1 LELKDNAQNRI
12 PPSTSDAADSPEVA
26 YDFIR
31 AFNEQDLDAFA
42 ETLHPEVELH
52 SGRGIRKG
60 VDEARRW
67 ATRAPDGVQQTIVV
81 ERAQVLPS
89 DARRVVIV
97 AIVRRWC
104 WEDGSPAGEEPL
116 EWVFDLA
123 DGLVRRWRPYDGHGT
138 AVSEL

>member
-1 LELKDNAQNRI
+1 MISPDTLDVPDFLK
-12 PPSTSDAADSPEVA
+12 VA

-31 AFNEQDLDAFA
+31 AFNEQDLDRFA
-42 ETLHPEVELH
+42 GTLHPEIELH

-67 ATRAPDGVQQTIVV
+67 ARRAPDGVQQTIVV
-81 ERAQVLPS
+81 EHAQPLS
-89 DARRVVIV
+89 SGAHEVVVV
-97 AIVRRWC
+97 AVVRRWC

-138 AVSEL
+138 AVTQL